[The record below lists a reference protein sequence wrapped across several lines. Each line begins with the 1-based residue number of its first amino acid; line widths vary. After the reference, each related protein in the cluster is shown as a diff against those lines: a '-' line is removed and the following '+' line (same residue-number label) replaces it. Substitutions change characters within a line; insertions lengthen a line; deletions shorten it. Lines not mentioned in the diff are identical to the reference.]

1 MNIED
6 TFETNFVKVLDKETG
21 VQYSVPSFK
30 HRTIYDLKNYSDV
43 TKNTKP
49 SLTDKENY
57 MPLRDQIARF
67 FPNGM
72 PRLVVDGYDDLES
85 FDAEDVTYDQIE
97 RAEYLE
103 NKIDELRNSSLS
115 TGSTTERT
123 TQKSSDVV
131 EDPVVNTTEE
141 EIS

>member
-21 VQYSVPSFK
+21 VLYSVPSFK
-30 HRTIYDLKNYSDV
+30 HRTIYDLKGYSDI

-67 FPNGM
+67 FPNGL
-72 PRLVVDGYDDLES
+72 PRLVVNGYDDLED
-85 FDAEDVTYDQIE
+85 FDSEDVTYDQIE

-103 NKIDELRNSSLS
+103 NKINELKDSSLS
-115 TGSTTERT
+115 TGSTTEQT
-123 TQKSSDVV
+123 PQKSSDVV
-131 EDPVVNTTEE
+131 ENPVVNTTEE
-141 EIS
+141 QSS